1 MTKAQPLVCICIP
14 TYNAEKTIAEM
25 LSSVLR
31 QTYPNLKIVVIDNAS
46 TDSTLNIVRS
56 FNDPRLSI
64 HCNKENIGAVGNFD
78 RCIELSDGDYTEMFH
93 ADEVYEPDMVKEQ
106 VEALDHFPNA
116 GAVFTEAELIDG
128 QGTSFGETRV
138 AQFVGRNRGE
148 VISLNF
154 KELFPAVLRNGNFL
168 LCSGALVRTSIYK
181 NEIKSFDA
189 QRFKSSCDLDVWLR
203 ILERHEIAFV
213 LNKLMRTRSSETQAS
228 FTELKRNTNRAD
240 MFLVLDFYLQ
250 KYLNKSILDEWDIR
264 VYEGMQRMDTTRRA
278 MNLYLLGRY
287 KEASALL
294 NEMSKS
300 GLFRFLTHS
309 KRGFLTFALASY
321 LRVTMF
327 LHIQGLGVRLLQSVV
342 KKTKR

>member
-1 MTKAQPLVCICIP
+1 MTEKQPLVCVCIP
-14 TYNAEKTIAEM
+14 TYNAENTIAEM
-25 LSSVLR
+25 LFSVFR
-31 QTYPNLKIVVIDNAS
+31 QTYLNLKIVVIDNAS
-46 TDSTLNIVRS
+46 TDSTLSIVRS
-56 FNDPRLSI
+56 FNDPRLNI
-64 HCNKENIGAVGNFD
+64 YCNKENIGAVDNFN

-93 ADEVYEPDMVKEQ
+93 ADEVYEPDMVQEQ
-106 VEALDHFPNA
+106 VAALERFPNA

-128 QGTSFGETRV
+128 KGASFGETRV
-138 AQFVGRNRGE
+138 AQFLGQNRGD

-154 KELFPAVLRNGNFL
+154 KKLFPVVLQNGNFL
-168 LCSGALVRTSIYK
+168 LCSGALVKTSIYK
-181 NEIKSFDA
+181 NEIRYFDA
-189 QRFKSSCDLDVWLR
+189 QRFKTSCDLDVWLR
-203 ILERHEIAFV
+203 ILEKHEIAFV

-228 FTELKRNTNRAD
+228 FAELKRNTNRAD

-250 KYLNKSILDEWDIR
+250 KYLNKSILDKWDIQ

-278 MNLYLLGRY
+278 MNLYLLGHY
-287 KEASALL
+287 KEANSLL

-309 KRGFLTFALASY
+309 KRGFLTFALAFY

-327 LHIQGLGVRLLQSVV
+327 LHIQGLGVRLLHSVV